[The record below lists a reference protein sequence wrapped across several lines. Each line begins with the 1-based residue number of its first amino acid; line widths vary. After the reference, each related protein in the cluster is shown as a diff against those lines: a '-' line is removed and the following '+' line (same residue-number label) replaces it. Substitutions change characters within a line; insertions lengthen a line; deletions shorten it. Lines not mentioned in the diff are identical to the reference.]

1 MSIDTPKVSIVTT
14 LGDRNE
20 FIPLLKYCVQSQTYP
35 SEYLEWLVLDDGDL
49 DRSSHFDSEICTYIK
64 LYKKFNIGRK
74 RQIASDIA
82 CGEFIIFFDDD
93 DIHFSHRIEK
103 SVSRLQKV
111 GSRFVVGNSKM
122 LICDLNTEKVYEVGP
137 YHKNHCTAGTMCF
150 RKEILKGTSFRAS
163 DKSGEEAHFLKN
175 WAIPVVQLDKED
187 TIICLSH
194 DQNTVNK
201 SHLLKEENFQ
211 KNLNNYSFSNEIIKI
226 LKNIK
231 KSVN

>member
-1 MSIDTPKVSIVTT
+1 M
-14 LGDRNE
+14 
-20 FIPLLKYCVQSQTYP
+20 
-35 SEYLEWLVLDDGDL
+35 
-49 DRSSHFDSEICTYIK
+49 
-64 LYKKFNIGRK
+64 
-74 RQIASDIA
+74 
-82 CGEFIIFFDDD
+82 
-93 DIHFSHRIEK
+93 
-103 SVSRLQKV
+103 
-111 GSRFVVGNSKM
+111 VGNSKM

-201 SHLLKEENFQ
+201 KSPSKGRKL
-211 KNLNNYSFSNEIIKI
+211 S
-226 LKNIK
+226 K
-231 KSVN
+231 KSE